1 MELAELFQQ
10 SERLWAENERVR
22 RRLGDML
29 REARR
34 SLGQHPDHEAA
45 TREADASD
53 KRNDGASEQ
62 NAAPKPDSGE

>member
-22 RRLGDML
+22 RRLGDVL

-34 SLGQHPDHEAA
+34 
-45 TREADASD
+45 
-53 KRNDGASEQ
+53 NDGPSEQ
-62 NAAPKPDSGE
+62 NAAPKPDSGD

>member
-22 RRLGDML
+22 RRLGDVL
-29 REARR
+29 REARQ

-45 TREADASD
+45 ALEAETTDR
-53 KRNDGASEQ
+53 RNDGPSEQ
-62 NAAPKPDSGE
+62 NAAPKPDSGD